1 MTPTGTRWPYYVGLG
16 NGDTADI
23 LLMTGIGAV
32 AALTLPWVVRGCA
45 AVQAGLAWALLG
57 RPRRRAEPRQ

>member
-1 MTPTGTRWPYYVGLG
+1 MGLG

-45 AVQAGLAWALLG
+45 AVQAGLAWALLADHG
-57 RPRRRAEPRQ
+57 DD